1 MSTYTH
7 LFIYLYYIHIYIH
20 IYTIY
25 IYILNI
31 YIYIYIYLFLIHFKR
46 QQNRGIEETK
56 KKRIQRLVS
65 LIEDLTLLLAN
76 RNPKVKILYTM
87 ERRERGNL

>member
-7 LFIYLYYIHIYIH
+7 LFIYLYYIHIY
-20 IYTIY
+20 TY
-25 IYILNI
+25 IYHLYLYTK
-31 YIYIYIYLFLIHFKR
+31 YIYIYMYLFLIHFKR

-65 LIEDLTLLLAN
+65 LIEDLTLCAIAS
-76 RNPKVKILYTM
+76 K
-87 ERRERGNL
+87 